1 MVVDTLMFVDTKGAR
16 MFGKKQLEKKKVRT
30 GWDHVC
36 AAELRDEALFK
47 AAQQG
52 PRI

>member
-1 MVVDTLMFVDTKGAR
+1 MKL
-16 MFGKKQLEKKKVRT
+16 FGKDTVKT
-30 GWDHVC
+30 VC
-36 AAELRDEALFK
+36 DTPCRAAQIRAEALFK

>member
-1 MVVDTLMFVDTKGAR
+1 
-16 MFGKKQLEKKKVRT
+16 MFGSKKTKT
-30 GWDHVC
+30 VC
-36 AAELRDEALFK
+36 DNLCRAAQIREDTLFK

>member
-1 MVVDTLMFVDTKGAR
+1 MMFR
-16 MFGKKQLEKKKVRT
+16 KKNVKA
-30 GWDHVC
+30 VC
-36 AAELRDEALFK
+36 DNLCRAAKLRDDTLFK

>member
-1 MVVDTLMFVDTKGAR
+1 MIIDILTSVDMKEGAR
-16 MFGKKQLEKKKVRT
+16 MFRKK
-30 GWDHVC
+30 HVSAVC
-36 AAELRDEALFK
+36 DNLCRAAQLRDQALFK

>member
-1 MVVDTLMFVDTKGAR
+1 
-16 MFGKKQLEKKKVRT
+16 MFGSKKAQT
-30 GWDHVC
+30 VC
-36 AAELRDEALFK
+36 DNLCRAAKIREDVLFK